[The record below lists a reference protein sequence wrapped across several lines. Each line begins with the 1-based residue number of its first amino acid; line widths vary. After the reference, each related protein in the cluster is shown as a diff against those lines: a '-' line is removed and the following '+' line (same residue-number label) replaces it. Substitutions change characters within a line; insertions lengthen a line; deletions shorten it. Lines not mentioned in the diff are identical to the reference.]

1 MKVSVAVVV
10 YSAIVTT
17 FVGRVV
23 ASDVVP
29 LQESTF
35 VIEALSTENRLATI
49 WILCTAPFP
58 GQFPYLT
65 FIENNGVVCNGALIT
80 PNYIVSVARGCLN
93 RSTIKTAQHGTAILA
108 FNNNMWEQRINLS
121 ASAINLYP
129 YEDIALARLDYPATL
144 NKHVQPIRLPKL
156 SGSRSYVDME
166 GTTVATNYV
175 RNRVMSNSECTKEHT
190 YFNATNV
197 DICTDR
203 YIGGAFCSFFLGS
216 PLTIEDENG
225 VILIG
230 LAIWI
235 SSCDNYPTGYARI
248 SPLRDWIHNN
258 SDYKNQHCTC

>member
-23 ASDVVP
+23 ASDVEP

-35 VIEALSTENRLATI
+35 VIEALSTENRLAFYGY
-49 WILCTAPFP
+49 APFP

-93 RSTIKTAQHGTAILA
+93 RSTIKTAQYGTAILA
-108 FNNNMWEQRINLS
+108 FNNNMWEQRINFS
-121 ASAINLYP
+121 ASAINLHP

-156 SGSRSYVDME
+156 SDSRSYVDME
-166 GTTVATNYV
+166 GTTVATNRYV
-175 RNRVMSNSECTKEHT
+175 RNRVMYNSQCTKEHP

-216 PLTIEDENG
+216 PLTIEDEND

-230 LAIWI
+230 LANRI
-235 SSCDNYPTGYARI
+235 SSCDNNYPTGYARI

-258 SDYKNQHCTC
+258 SDYKNEHCTC